1 MKDNKNFLNY
11 INKRHK
17 DKGKIG
23 NDAEQEEQNL
33 LMTTILEKS
42 PIGFAVN
49 TMDDGNAIFVS
60 DKFEEIYG
68 VEKGSIQDTNSFF
81 EKVYIDP
88 AYREE
93 MKKKVFDDI
102 STGDI
107 SKMKWNDVH
116 ITTVS
121 GDNKV
126 VSAMNIPVM
135 EQNLMVSIVQ
145 DITEKSELQEE
156 LKRANKI
163 METKLYEMEKM
174 NSLMVGRELKMIE
187 MKKKIEELEKKISDK

>member
-1 MKDNKNFLNY
+1 MKDNKNFFNY
-11 INKRHK
+11 MNKKHK
-17 DKGKIG
+17 DNSKID
-23 NDAEQEEQNL
+23 NEAEREEQNL

-68 VEKGSIQDTNSFF
+68 VEKGSVQDTNSFF
-81 EKVYIDP
+81 EKVYVDP
-88 AYREE
+88 TYREE

-102 STGDI
+102 SSGDAT
-107 SKMKWNDVH
+107 KMKWNDIH
-116 ITTVS
+116 ITTIN
-121 GDNKV
+121 GENKV
-126 VSAMNIPVM
+126 VSAMNIPVI

-145 DITEKSELQEE
+145 DVTEKSELEEE
-156 LKRANKI
+156 LKRANKVL
-163 METKLYEMEKM
+163 ETRLYEMEKM

-187 MKKKIEELEKKISDK
+187 MKKQIEELENKLSGK